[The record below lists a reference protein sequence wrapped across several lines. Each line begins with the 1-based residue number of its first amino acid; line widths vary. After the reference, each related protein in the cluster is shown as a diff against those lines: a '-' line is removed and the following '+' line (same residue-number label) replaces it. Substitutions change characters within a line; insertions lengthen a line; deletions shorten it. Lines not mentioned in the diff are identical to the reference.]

1 MTGFGKGTAQ
11 QENLVAETEI
21 KSVNS
26 RYLEISIRLPKNL
39 LNKEY
44 EIRELIRNRIKRGKL
59 TVNLLLKRNGLTDN
73 KPVLNQENVQYAI
86 GILKELQ
93 NTAGIDEVITLNHLL
108 TFNDIFFVDV
118 EGESEEEYKLVL
130 ESLNTALDEFSV
142 MRNKEGKEL
151 AKDLKLRVNN
161 ILDAVQNIEAIS
173 KTSVQEAFEKVKD
186 RARQLLSDV
195 SAYSERLELE
205 LALLVDKADITEEIV
220 RLKSHIKF
228 FLESL
233 EKEMEV
239 GRKLNF
245 ICQEINREANT
256 IGSKSLSSE
265 ISHHTVFIKEELERI
280 REQIQN
286 IE

>member
-26 RYLEISIRLPKNL
+26 RYLEISLRLPKNL

-59 TVNLLLKRNGLTDN
+59 SVNLQLKKNGLTDN
-73 KPVLNQENVQYAI
+73 KPVLNQENVQYAM

-93 NTAGIDEVITLNHLL
+93 IAAGIDEAITLNHLL

-118 EGESEEEYKLVL
+118 EGESEEEYKLIL

-151 AKDLKLRVNN
+151 AKDLKVRINN
-161 ILDAVQNIEAIS
+161 ILEAVQNIEVIS